1 MQELTKKI
9 VEFTKE
15 RDWDQFHSPENL
27 ANSWK
32 NSMQYMRGVLSDN
45 GIPNN
50 IGIAIEYNILPKTL
64 NNIIKIII

>member
-1 MQELTKKI
+1 
-9 VEFTKE
+9 
-15 RDWDQFHSPENL
+15 
-27 ANSWK
+27 
-32 NSMQYMRGVLSDN
+32 MQYMRGVLSDN